1 VEGIAVDLDDDVVP
15 APEEVDLVAGE
26 LDVGLGLG
34 QARRSDQLEQTS
46 FRLGS
51 RERRVRLDR
60 VPQRSRSFVVGV
72 APELLI
78 EGMVCDEA
86 VDPGLVSRPVEVS
99 LGEPGA
105 QVEESAGGV
114 TGTLRWR
121 ARSLGWRWL
130 RWRRMPGRSRALRP
144 GTVTSIV
151 ASRGGRR
158 PQRTAAGYWLSS
170 ASSPAAS
177 TAAIA

>member
-1 VEGIAVDLDDDVVP
+1 VEGVAVDLDDEVVP

-34 QARRSDQLEQTS
+34 QAGRSDQLEQTS

-60 VPQRSRSFVVGV
+60 VSQRSRSLVVGV
-72 APELLI
+72 APELLV

-99 LGEPGA
+99 LGELGA
-105 QVEESAGGV
+105 QVEEGAGGEV
-114 TGTLRWR
+114 TGTL
-121 ARSLGWRWL
+121 
-130 RWRRMPGRSRALRP
+130 
-144 GTVTSIV
+144 
-151 ASRGGRR
+151 
-158 PQRTAAGYWLSS
+158 
-170 ASSPAAS
+170 
-177 TAAIA
+177 